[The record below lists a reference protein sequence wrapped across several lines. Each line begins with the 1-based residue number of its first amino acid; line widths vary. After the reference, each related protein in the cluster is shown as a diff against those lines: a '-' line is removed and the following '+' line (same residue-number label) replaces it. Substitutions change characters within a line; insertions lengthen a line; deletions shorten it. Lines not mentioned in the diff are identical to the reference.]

1 MGKMTKVLLDGLG
14 VGANVMS
21 MPNQFYKNSR
31 YVSRL
36 PYEDVPIFL
45 KEFDKRE
52 FLFSMQIV
60 PYMSDL
66 GGLNRAKWNFLTV
79 FSLWLDGQ
87 LRSLGFGHDQVQ
99 GGGGTWSRLSSN
111 LGVMRTQ
118 ITCQSSRMYL
128 DCSHKLALHPP
139 FMKMTPIGSDIFRTK

>member
-99 GGGGTWSRLSSN
+99 GGG
-111 LGVMRTQ
+111 LGQGFLQ
-118 ITCQSSRMYL
+118 ILELCGR
-128 DCSHKLALHPP
+128 K
-139 FMKMTPIGSDIFRTK
+139 

>member
-99 GGGGTWSRLSSN
+99 GGGGDLVKAFFKSWSYADANNMSVVSHVSRL
-111 LGVMRTQ
+111 
-118 ITCQSSRMYL
+118 QS
-128 DCSHKLALHPP
+128 
-139 FMKMTPIGSDIFRTK
+139 